1 MKNYRNT
8 YRKNRYKSNIDRNHQ
23 KNGNGS
29 GLINDLQNGSNFQRK
44 NYGRNNHNASKL
56 AEKYSDLAR
65 EALSNGDKI
74 LSENYFQHAEHFIRV
89 LEEKE
94 HFSNKN
100 QILKDSKSHPE
111 RNDQEKTSSNDQEKT
126 SSNDQEKTS
135 SNDQEKTSSNDQEK
149 NSNNENNLENNK
161 TNLA

>member
-1 MKNYRNT
+1 MALSYH
-8 YRKNRYKSNIDRNHQ
+8 RYSSSIILVSHHDNHQ

-29 GLINDLQNGSNFQRK
+29 ALINDLHNGSNFQRK
-44 NYGRNNHNASKL
+44 NHGRNNHNASKL
-56 AEKYSDLAR
+56 IEKYSNLAR

-94 HFSNKN
+94 NSLNKN
-100 QILKDSKSHPE
+100 QILKDTKSNIE
-111 RNDQEKTSSNDQEKT
+111 KNDQEKTDQ
-126 SSNDQEKTS
+126 NQ
-135 SNDQEKTSSNDQEK
+135 
-149 NSNNENNLENNK
+149 NNLEINK